1 MVDKSIL
8 KFILEKIKEYD
19 NISLF
24 FHELPDFDA
33 LGSCF
38 ALKEFIKDNFQNKNI
53 KIIGLD
59 ILPLVFGSTLFK
71 FNREKNKVTIEFL
84 KSSLGIVSD
93 TANSD
98 RVFTKKH
105 TLCKETIRVDHH
117 PQVETISDF
126 EWIDPMM
133 PATSEMWSHI
143 FFNSGLKVSPECSKY
158 LYAGILTDT
167 GRFLHLNTIPSTYE
181 TTSKLVATGFKRGEV
196 HDAIYSRD
204 KKQIMFTNFLMEI
217 AIIKKNIAYFII
229 PKGSHK
235 KFNITP
241 QLSMVHLLSDIK
253 GVKIWASLYY
263 DEITKKWKGSI
274 RSKDIQINH
283 IATKFHGGGHKFA
296 AGFTLKREEDFKLV
310 IKEIK
315 KYLSEIM
322 PKK

>member
-1 MVDKSIL
+1 MVDKNIL

-38 ALKEFIKDNFQNKNI
+38 ALNEFIKDNFQNKTV
-53 KIIGLD
+53 KIVGLD
-59 ILPLVFGSTLFK
+59 TLPLVFGVTLFK
-71 FNREKNKVTIEFL
+71 FNKEKNRVTNNFL
-84 KSSLGIVSD
+84 KSSIGIISD
-93 TANSD
+93 TANSQ
-98 RVFTKKH
+98 RIYTKKH
-105 TLCKETIRVDHH
+105 ILCKETIRVDHH
-117 PQVETISDF
+117 PQVEVFADF

-133 PATSEMWSHI
+133 PATSEMWAHI
-143 FFNSGLKVSPECSKY
+143 FFNSRLKVSPECCKY

-181 TTSKLVATGFKRGEV
+181 ITSKLVATGFKRGEV

-204 KKQIMFTNFLMEI
+204 KKQIMFTNFIMELTKI
-217 AIIKKNIAYFII
+217 QKNIAYFII

-235 KFNITP
+235 RFNITP
-241 QLSMVHLLSDIK
+241 QMSMVHLLSDIK

-263 DEITKKWKGSI
+263 DEISKNWKGSI

-283 IATKFHGGGHKFA
+283 IASKFSGGGHKFA
-296 AGFTLKREEDFKLV
+296 AGFTLKRESDFKLV
-310 IKEIK
+310 LKEIK
-315 KYLSEIM
+315 KYLNELIQN
-322 PKK
+322 K